1 MRRTA
6 LGALVLLAI
15 VGPALGQEP
24 RGRTAPAERRREEP
38 RTPPHDARRA
48 ELLERA
54 RREIEK
60 NPSQKKFIL
69 FRYGLAED
77 DLR

>member
-6 LGALVLLAI
+6 LGALLLLAI
-15 VGPALGQEP
+15 VATALGQEP
-24 RGRTAPAERRREEP
+24 RGRKAPAERRPEEP
-38 RTPPHDARRA
+38 RTPSRDARRA

-69 FRYGLAED
+69 FRYGIDER